1 MKNLFSNT
9 EISEN
14 FERRIQVEKLTPI
27 GREIIEN
34 YKQVRVD
41 DKTIKLIKPKGFKLT
56 VKVESLPKKKRNK
69 DDYQDYYFN
78 NELY

>member
-56 VKVESLPKKKRNK
+56 VQVESLPKKKRNTEIYEDYFFDK
-69 DDYQDYYFN
+69 DFY
-78 NELY
+78 